1 VRERVCKLSGR
12 FVLGTGSESESL
24 CNTLPS
30 RPLRWG
36 GLGGHGMLAGPGSAI
51 RVSLDR
57 TAGRVDDPRMTKD
70 DAV

>member
-1 VRERVCKLSGR
+1 MCKLSGGG

-24 CNTLPS
+24 CNTLPAPGP
-30 RPLRWG
+30 PLGR
-36 GLGGHGMLAGPGSAI
+36 LGGHGMLAGPASAI
-51 RVSLDR
+51 RMSLDR